1 MNSEKSERFD
11 RNIEREATVSLI
23 VRLNENM
30 AIELIEFESH
40 EAMRVTKLTDEAAL
54 GLAGDILT
62 KFRERRALK
71 KGGAIAP

>member
-1 MNSEKSERFD
+1 MNSEKSERFA
-11 RNIEREATVSLI
+11 RNIQREATVSLI

-30 AIELIEFESH
+30 AIELVEFENH
-40 EAMRVTKLTDEAAL
+40 EAVRTTALTDEAAL

-71 KGGAIAP
+71 KGGAMAP

>member
-23 VRLNENM
+23 VRLNEDT
-30 AIELIEFESH
+30 AIEVVEFENH
-40 EAMRVTKLTDEAAL
+40 EAVRAITLTDEAAL

-71 KGGAIAP
+71 KGGAVAP